1 MPGFDPYG
9 PKNWQKTKPKKQTP
23 LRELFGAHFS
33 ETLNPEHPL
42 YVLAERIDWQQSNIT
57 IDACYAE
64 ELGRCRLQSSKAAAL
79 DRFFSRFGTVAVAGG
94 GAALQIAPQAASAEP
109 LTDKSKFTQIAIE
122 QSAGGFSGTTIY
134 GPLDRMEEL
143 DSRRSRTRGNQAHL
157 DAQTQY
163 DEYLARLPKE
173 DIAPADSDIR

>member
-42 YVLAERIDWQQSNIT
+42 YVLAERIDWQQYNIT

-79 DRFFSRFGTVAVAGG
+79 DRFFAHFGTVAVAGG

-122 QSAGGFSGTTIY
+122 QSAGSFSGTTRLFLQVSCPFGLAMPVKLRTIRTLFSHIY
-134 GPLDRMEEL
+134 KLMGWAGRA
-143 DSRRSRTRGNQAHL
+143 TGGYA
-157 DAQTQY
+157 A
-163 DEYLARLPKE
+163 
-173 DIAPADSDIR
+173 